1 MANKA
6 EAMRKQNGGMPLG
19 LGLYL
24 HRKAAKMTQTSSGR
38 LAYWTKTD
46 LVDPHIHRRNGGPTV
61 YSYNDLLAIR
71 ALVRLRAAKLPLQQM
86 RKAIKYV
93 YKHIGSETD
102 WWNLKMVV
110 DSRDLVIVVPREQSP
125 IGIEETVIATRG
137 GQKPFELMF
146 ADLVNDLLS
155 GEELQPFPEIKQ
167 YISIDG
173 RVQGGA
179 PVVKNTRIKTS
190 IIYFWHECG
199 LSSEEISELYGD
211 LDKDAVNAAIQY
223 ENVLARHK

>member
-1 MANKA
+1 MVTKKG
-6 EAMRKQNGGMPLG
+6 AMIKQNGGMPLG
-19 LGLYL
+19 VGLYL
-24 HRKAAKMTQTSSGR
+24 HRKAAKITQTSSRR
-38 LAYWTKTD
+38 LTYWAQTD
-46 LVDPHIHRRNGGPTV
+46 LVDPHVHRRDGGPSV

-71 ALVRLRAAKLPLQQM
+71 ALVRLRAAKLPLQQI

-110 DSRDLVIVVPREQSP
+110 DKRDLVIVVPKDKSP
-125 IGIEETVIATRG
+125 VGIEETVIATRG

-146 ADLVNDLLS
+146 ADLVNDLLA

-167 YISIDG
+167 YIGIDG
-173 RVQGGA
+173 RVQGGV
-179 PVVKNTRIKTS
+179 PVIKNTRIKTS
-190 IIYFWHECG
+190 TIYFWHECG

-211 LDKDAVNAAIQY
+211 LDKDAVNAAIRY
-223 ENVLARHK
+223 EDILTKYK